1 MQDPSGTDLPLEVV
15 QEPEAKVQVS
25 PPTVDA
31 KWIVKIPGESD
42 VAVDQGTLQ
51 MWASIRKVR
60 GDTNIVEVATGAAY
74 PAKQI
79 PGVFS
84 DKDYTTALLL
94 SIFLGTFGIDRFYL
108 GQTGAGVGKLL
119 TLGGCGIWTIID
131 WVLIGTHK
139 ATDAN
144 GRPLA

>member
-1 MQDPSGTDLPLEVV
+1 MDDVAGSDVPTGIPQEPRTEVV
-15 QEPEAKVQVS
+15 APSPATEP
-25 PPTVDA
+25 

-42 VAVDQGTLQ
+42 VPVDQGTLQ
-51 MWASIRKVR
+51 MWASMRKVR
-60 GDTNIVEVATGAAY
+60 GDTNIVEIATGTTY

-84 DKDYTTALLL
+84 EKDYTTALLL
-94 SIFLGTFGIDRFYL
+94 SIFLGVFGIDRFYL

-139 ATDAN
+139 ATDSN